1 MELSED
7 AKAILLL
14 TGELGIKKGS
24 AGLNLLTPA
33 QWKHLRKHLEKNK
46 KRPQDLFQEKEIVRD
61 VHWGKCRSKPSED
74 VIEKL
79 LDRELE
85 LDTATQR
92 WAGEDLWVVTYLES
106 DYPVLIKKRLSND
119 LPPLFFGVGNRSLI
133 QRGGLAVVGSRTPKV
148 DALVEVFQEMSHE
161 ALRDVLLTVFQETFR
176 RSCEDSWFKSYQDD
190 WFNPFEYSIPEL
202 SSEIILSKS
211 FQDAAHRGF
220 EDAANWVFEKDDLAY
235 AKQLGAA
242 TAREGK
248 VLISGGAKGVDLAAM
263 NGALKGGGDVV
274 GVLSHMLFKW
284 ASDDSYRDF
293 FENGNLVFVSETD
306 PEVKLNRYE
315 FRSAAMGRN
324 KYIYCLSDAAVV
336 VRSGKKGGTFSGAE
350 EALKNSKSWSVP
362 VWVKKPN
369 DPHTGN
375 EKIEN
380 LGGRWLSDDKTAEDH
395 VQSILDGP
403 EMIRKAV
410 ILLTVSL
417 DEDSSDQIHPMSLQE
432 WAGLVLYLLDR
443 KVSPAHLLTE
453 PIDEVLRDWDQS
465 LISIERIKKLLG
477 TSRQDQL
484 TRNERMWRRSK
495 IQVVI
500 RGDSNYPKLL
510 KTKLGHDSPP
520 VLFVSGSK
528 DLLVSDSH
536 KIAVLGSER
545 SANESDIDYAKSIGG
560 SLAPKGMLLISS
572 NQNEIEQAAVQSC
585 LDQGGKCIIVLGG
598 NLHTV
603 LAKSRNRE
611 FLERG
616 RLTLLSAT
624 PPHAKP
630 TPFDADQ
637 QYDIANCL
645 SSTVLVVRSGKND
658 IIARSVSRC
667 IQGKWVPVFGRS
679 NEESKHR
686 VIAENGHTRPLQGN
700 HTDRHIELILRA
712 LDEGDNVTE
721 PPLSQVDAL
730 LPFG

>member
-24 AGLNLLTPA
+24 AGLNPLTPA
-33 QWKHLRKHLEKNK
+33 QWKHLRKHLEKNN
-46 KRPQDLFQEKEIVRD
+46 KRPQDLFQEKEFVRD

-74 VIEKL
+74 SIEKL
-79 LDRELE
+79 LDRESDLIK
-85 LDTATQR
+85 ATQR
-92 WAGEDLWVVTYLES
+92 WARKKLWVVTYLDR
-106 DYPVLIKKRLSND
+106 DYPVRIKKKLPND

-148 DALVEVFQEMSHE
+148 DALVEVFHEMSHE

-190 WFNPFEYSIPEL
+190 WFNPFENTIPEL

-211 FQDAAHRGF
+211 FQDAARKGF

-242 TAREGK
+242 TARERK
-248 VLISGGAKGVDLAAM
+248 VLISGGAKGVDHHAM
-263 NGALKGGGDVV
+263 EGALNDGGDVV
-274 GVLSHMLFKW
+274 GVLSHMLFKR
-284 ASDDSYRDF
+284 ASDYLSHFR
-293 FENGNLVFVSETD
+293 ENGNLVFLSETD
-306 PEVKLNRYE
+306 PEVKLGRYE
-315 FRSAAMGRN
+315 FLSAAMGRN

-350 EALKNSKSWSVP
+350 EALRNSKSWRIP

-369 DPHTGN
+369 DPDTGN
-375 EKIEN
+375 EKIVN
-380 LGGRWLSDDKTAEDH
+380 LGGHWLSDDKAAEDH
-395 VQSILDGP
+395 VQCILDGP

-417 DEDSSDQIHPMSLQE
+417 DEDSPDQIQPMSLLE
-432 WAGLVLYLLDR
+432 WAGLVLYLLER

-453 PIDEVLRDWDQS
+453 PIDEVLEDWDQP
-465 LISIERIKKLLG
+465 LISIERIKNLLD
-477 TSRQDQL
+477 TSRQNQF
-484 TRNERMWRRSK
+484 TRNERRWRKSK
-495 IQVVI
+495 IEVVI

-520 VLFVSGSK
+520 VLFVSGNK

-545 SANESDIDYAKSIGG
+545 SANESDIDYAKSMGS
-560 SLAPKGMLLISS
+560 SLACKGMLLISS

-585 LDQGGKCIIVLGG
+585 LNQGGKCIIVFGG
-598 NLHTV
+598 NLQTV
-603 LAKSRNRE
+603 SEKSRYHR
-611 FLERG
+611 FLEDG
-616 RLTLLSAT
+616 KLTLLSAS
-624 PPHAKP
+624 PPQAKP

-637 QYDIANCL
+637 HYDIANCL
-645 SSTVLVVRSGKND
+645 SSSVLVVRSDKRD
-658 IIARSVSRC
+658 IVARSVNRC
-667 IQGKWVPVFGRS
+667 IQGNWVPVFCRS
-679 NEESKHR
+679 IEESKHR
-686 VIAENGHTRPLQGN
+686 VIAENEYTRPIQGEN
-700 HTDRHIELILRA
+700 TDRHVELIQRV
-712 LDEGDNVTE
+712 LDEGRYVIE
-721 PPLSQVDAL
+721 RPYSRESAP

>member
-1 MELSED
+1 MEFSED
-7 AKAILLL
+7 ARAILLL

-24 AGLNLLTPA
+24 AGLNPLTPA
-33 QWKHLRKHLEKNK
+33 QWKHLRKHLEKNN

-61 VHWGKCRSKPSED
+61 VHWGRCRSKPSED
-74 VIEKL
+74 TIEKL
-79 LDRELE
+79 LDRESDLV
-85 LDTATQR
+85 TTKQR
-92 WAGEDLWVVTYLES
+92 WDDKKLWVVTYLDS
-106 DYPVLIKKRLSND
+106 DYPVRIKKKLPNE

-133 QRGGLAVVGSRTPKV
+133 QRGGLAVVGSRKPNV
-148 DALVEVFQEMSHE
+148 DGLVEVFEEMSVE
-161 ALRDVLLTVFQETFR
+161 ALRDVLLTVFRETFR
-176 RSCEDSWFKSYQDD
+176 RSWEDTWFKSYQDD
-190 WFNPFEYSIPEL
+190 WFNPFENTIPEL
-202 SSEIILSKS
+202 SSEIVSSKS
-211 FQDAAHRGF
+211 FQDAARRGF
-220 EDAANWVFEKDDLAY
+220 EDAANWVFTKEDLEY

-242 TAREGK
+242 AAREGK
-248 VLISGGAKGVDLAAM
+248 VLISGGAKGIDHNAM
-263 NGALKGGGDVV
+263 DGALNDNGDVV
-274 GVLSHMLFKW
+274 GVLSHMLFKR
-284 ASDDSYRDF
+284 ASDYSSHLR
-293 FENGNLVFVSETD
+293 ENGNLVFLSETD
-306 PEVKLNRYE
+306 PEVKLSQHK
-315 FRSAAMGRN
+315 FLSAAMGRN

-350 EALKNSKSWSVP
+350 EALKKSKSWRVP

-369 DPHTGN
+369 DPDTGN
-375 EKIEN
+375 EKIVN
-380 LGGRWLSDDKTAEDH
+380 LGGHWLSDGKAAEDH
-395 VQSILDGP
+395 VQCILDGP

-432 WAGLVLYLLDR
+432 WAGLVLYLLER

-465 LISIERIKKLLG
+465 LISIQRIKKLLG
-477 TSRQDQL
+477 TSRQDQF
-484 TRNERMWRRSK
+484 TQNEKIWRQSN
-495 IQVVI
+495 IEVAT
-500 RGDSNYPKLL
+500 RGDSNYPMLL

-520 VLFVSGSK
+520 VLFVSGNK
-528 DLLVSDSH
+528 DLLVSNSH

-560 SLAPKGMLLISS
+560 SLARKGMLLISS
-572 NQNEIEQAAVQSC
+572 NQNEIEKAAVQSC

-598 NLHTV
+598 NLQTV

-645 SSTVLVVRSGKND
+645 SSTVLVVRSGKKD

-679 NEESKHR
+679 IEESKHR

-700 HTDRHIELILRA
+700 HTDRHIELILRI
-712 LDEGDNVTE
+712 LDEGDNVIE